1 MRERLLVRHFLRRLV
16 ENDLISPEADRH
28 EVLGVVCAA
37 LTTAG
42 LFGTAFIS
50 VKYQFSPLQLP
61 GWTSLA
67 ALSDL
72 SLFVGASMIVMALAA
87 VSEWDALG
95 LDARDASILG
105 PLPLP
110 HGMLVRA
117 KLAAIALFTVAF
129 AIALNA
135 VPSLIYPVLLSS
147 KLPIPLVDLLALMPA
162 HLVVTAAAGAFGFL
176 GIVAVRELLRAVTG
190 ATLFGRLSSVLQAAL
205 LVGLATALLLLPRL
219 SSDLSEKWL
228 SPASSASR
236 TLPPVWFVGLHEWIA
251 GGLIDQLPRR
261 FPAET
266 APNYDG
272 IVQHENDLTRSYRS
286 HRAEFAVLGR
296 AALLGLGVVAI
307 VAFGLSAWNARRLPT
322 ATASMADRRGQA
334 RLALDW
340 LVRLVLVRRPSA
352 QGGFFFTLQ
361 TLGRSAPHRAALVV
375 AGASSLAIGVLSAK
389 NGVPTTTSEIPLTTL
404 AVQSMFVIVLVA
416 GIRHAARIPADT
428 RAGWIFRLAWSGHG
442 RDYLLGVK
450 LATLLAV
457 LAPTVL
463 ILLPVHAV
471 TLGWSVALTHAALG
485 LTISAV
491 VVETAFFRYAKVPFA
506 FSYEPSG
513 NQLGRSPIYVVVF
526 LAVTFGL
533 AWVER
538 SVLGSLQGTL
548 ILFAVLCGTAFA
560 LWLADRAPTSPID
573 WDDVPM
579 QVTQRLSLNE

>member
-67 ALSDL
+67 ALNDL

-95 LDARDASILG
+95 LDVRDASILG

-110 HGMLVRA
+110 RGMLVRA

-129 AIALNA
+129 AVALNA
-135 VPSLIYPVLLSS
+135 VPSVIYPILLSS
-147 KLPIPLVDLLALMPA
+147 KLPLPLVDLLALMPA
-162 HLVVTAAAGAFGFL
+162 HLFVTAAAGAFGFL
-176 GIVAVRELLRAVTG
+176 GIVAVRELLRAMTG
-190 ATLFGRLSSVLQAAL
+190 AKLFGRLSSAVQAAL
-205 LVGLATALLLLPRL
+205 LVGLATGLLLLPRL

-228 SPASSASR
+228 SPSSSASR
-236 TLPPVWFVGLHEWIA
+236 NLPSVWFVGLYEWIA
-251 GGLIDQLPRR
+251 GDLIDQLPRR

-286 HRAEFAVLGR
+286 HRAQFAVLGR

-307 VAFGLSAWNARRLPT
+307 VAFALSAWNARRLPT
-322 ATASMADRRGQA
+322 ATASMARRGQG
-334 RLALDW
+334 RLALEW
-340 LVRLVLVRRPSA
+340 LVRLVLSRRPSA

-375 AGASSLAIGVLSAK
+375 AGAISLAIGVLSAK
-389 NGVPTTTSEIPLTTL
+389 DGVLTTTSEIPLTAL
-404 AVQSMFVIVLVA
+404 AVQSMFVIILVA

-428 RAGWIFRLAWSGHG
+428 PAGWIFRLVWSGHDL
-442 RDYLLGVK
+442 DYLLGVK
-450 LATLLAV
+450 LATLVAV

-471 TLGWSVALTHAALG
+471 TLGWSVALMHAALG

-506 FSYEPSG
+506 FSYEPSD

-526 LAVTFGL
+526 LAVTFGF

-548 ILFAVLCGTAFA
+548 TLFAVLFGTAFA
-560 LWLADRAPTSPID
+560 LWLTDRAPTAPID
-573 WDDVPM
+573 WDDVPT